1 MPEQQGERRP
11 VSVLFADIVS
21 STAIAV
27 RRYDGTVGRLMG
39 DAILAFFGAP
49 VAHEDDPERAVRA
62 AFEMIGAVD
71 ALALGADDMRLQ
83 LRVGIN
89 TGPVLVG
96 MVGTDVASEYT
107 AMGDAVN
114 VASRM
119 PALASPGHIAVTADT
134 HRFVAPLV
142 DARDLGVVQ
151 VKGKAEG
158 LHAYELTSLKD
169 SPGRIRG
176 VPGLESPLVGRDAQV
191 AQLVGLFDLVR
202 AGRGRVACVLGEPG
216 IGKSR
221 LLGELRS
228 HALRA
233 APDLVWIE
241 GRCVSYGQS
250 LGYHLVLDLIRSA
263 IGVTAS
269 ASGPEVREALRSTTR
284 SLFGDDWVD
293 VYAYLGHLL
302 SIDLEPEV
310 EAKLAALEFEAMKR
324 YIAAVVNLLRGLTAR
339 GPVVLVCEDVHWADP
354 TSVDVIGQVLP
365 LTNETPLLAV
375 ITSRVERDAP
385 GWKLVAGARDVFGEA
400 YSEVHLGPLSVG
412 ESRTL
417 VSNLLEIESLPDVIR
432 DAILTKSEGN
442 PFFVEEMIRMLIEH
456 GAIERQGDRWMA
468 TEGIARVEIPDSLQ
482 RLLLARIDRLPE
494 SSRR

>member
-191 AQLVGLFDLVR
+191 AQL
-202 AGRGRVACVLGEPG
+202 
-216 IGKSR
+216 
-221 LLGELRS
+221 LRS
-228 HALRA
+228 SWPTMPGPRPGSSACARSWDRR
-233 APDLVWIE
+233 APD
-241 GRCVSYGQS
+241 GRSYRPGKR
-250 LGYHLVLDLIRSA
+250 RS
-263 IGVTAS
+263 GS
-269 ASGPEVREALRSTTR
+269 AQCSPMPRRPATSG
-284 SLFGDDWVD
+284 
-293 VYAYLGHLL
+293 
-302 SIDLEPEV
+302 
-310 EAKLAALEFEAMKR
+310 
-324 YIAAVVNLLRGLTAR
+324 
-339 GPVVLVCEDVHWADP
+339 
-354 TSVDVIGQVLP
+354 
-365 LTNETPLLAV
+365 
-375 ITSRVERDAP
+375 
-385 GWKLVAGARDVFGEA
+385 
-400 YSEVHLGPLSVG
+400 
-412 ESRTL
+412 
-417 VSNLLEIESLPDVIR
+417 
-432 DAILTKSEGN
+432 
-442 PFFVEEMIRMLIEH
+442 
-456 GAIERQGDRWMA
+456 
-468 TEGIARVEIPDSLQ
+468 
-482 RLLLARIDRLPE
+482 
-494 SSRR
+494 

>member
-21 STAIAV
+21 STAIAERLDPEDWTLMVNRVFDAMTRAV

-176 VPGLESPLVGRDAQV
+176 VPGLETPLVGRDAQV
-191 AQLVGLFDLVR
+191 AQL
-202 AGRGRVACVLGEPG
+202 
-216 IGKSR
+216 
-221 LLGELRS
+221 LRS
-228 HALRA
+228 SWPTMPGPRPGSSACARSWDRR
-233 APDLVWIE
+233 APD
-241 GRCVSYGQS
+241 GRSYRPGKR
-250 LGYHLVLDLIRSA
+250 RS
-263 IGVTAS
+263 GS
-269 ASGPEVREALRSTTR
+269 AQCSPMPRRPATSG
-284 SLFGDDWVD
+284 
-293 VYAYLGHLL
+293 
-302 SIDLEPEV
+302 
-310 EAKLAALEFEAMKR
+310 
-324 YIAAVVNLLRGLTAR
+324 
-339 GPVVLVCEDVHWADP
+339 
-354 TSVDVIGQVLP
+354 
-365 LTNETPLLAV
+365 
-375 ITSRVERDAP
+375 
-385 GWKLVAGARDVFGEA
+385 
-400 YSEVHLGPLSVG
+400 
-412 ESRTL
+412 
-417 VSNLLEIESLPDVIR
+417 
-432 DAILTKSEGN
+432 
-442 PFFVEEMIRMLIEH
+442 
-456 GAIERQGDRWMA
+456 
-468 TEGIARVEIPDSLQ
+468 
-482 RLLLARIDRLPE
+482 
-494 SSRR
+494 